1 MCDRLPTRKERR
13 GGGGD
18 NGIGYAWSRLAAIFD
33 DRL

>member
-1 MCDRLPTRKERR
+1 MCHRLPTRTGK